1 MPLEPLLE
9 RLQRWPQHGAVVAY
23 EDALPAAAE
32 LVAGHAAAVVEL
44 VVAAVGLAA
53 DYAELEDEVAV
64 DDVEQ
69 LLAGVRQCLVPLPRR
84 LLHFRSSLDQS
95 LQLLFRCKKN

>member
-23 EDALPAAAE
+23 EDALLAVAE
-32 LVAGHAAAVVEL
+32 LVAEHAVVVEL
-44 VVAAVGLAA
+44 VAAAVGLVE
-53 DYAELEDEVAV
+53 DYAELEDEVVV

-69 LLAGVRQCLVPLPRR
+69 
-84 LLHFRSSLDQS
+84 
-95 LQLLFRCKKN
+95 

>member
-1 MPLEPLLE
+1 MDEVDE
-9 RLQRWPQHGAVVAY
+9 VA
-23 EDALPAAAE
+23 E
-32 LVAGHAAAVVEL
+32 
-44 VVAAVGLAA
+44 
-53 DYAELEDEVAV
+53 DYAELEDEVAA